1 MNQQRLECERLI
13 YKVMEI
19 LDNPKEHDGDA
30 PNVEFWVQKFA
41 KMNDKEFEQY
51 VTRPLSLF
59 YQTSGIKREP
69 SMIDIMNALKEID
82 IPLFEEVYLPYKYK
96 NMNGKPLKTK
106 KALVLY
112 LHIKRMKQILTKKN
126 GMSIDSKTRNMM
138 TGLLTGVDKNG
149 KESDHEFES
158 LGVSGLNSTMKEL
171 SRMRADSMEDK
182 SVMTSTIKTMGQ
194 VKLSELPDEK
204 ADSLSK
210 NTLSAYFLGAGLF
223 NNLVINPIT
232 YETPYTVKNKKLR
245 MQRV

>member
-1 MNQQRLECERLI
+1 M
-13 YKVMEI
+13 
-19 LDNPKEHDGDA
+19 
-30 PNVEFWVQKFA
+30 
-41 KMNDKEFEQY
+41 
-51 VTRPLSLF
+51 
-59 YQTSGIKREP
+59 
-69 SMIDIMNALKEID
+69 
-82 IPLFEEVYLPYKYK
+82 
-96 NMNGKPLKTK
+96 
-106 KALVLY
+106 
-112 LHIKRMKQILTKKN
+112 KRMKQLLTKKN
-126 GMSIDSKTRNMM
+126 GMSIDTKTRDMK
-138 TGLLTGVDKNG
+138 TGLLTGIDKNG

>member
-59 YQTSGIKREP
+59 YQTAGIKREP

-96 NMNGKPLKTK
+96 NNEGKPLKTK
-106 KALVLY
+106 KAMVLY